1 MKKILFFAL
10 FAALLPVLS
19 QAQSASERRAARQK
33 TAANMK
39 DFDSEDPLFA
49 KAEIPE
55 KWKNRSAVVIAERV
69 ELNYM
74 ANRVNEFS
82 GKVRRQTLLLD
93 QAAVEEFGSI
103 TYQEDAQ
110 NRTGIQ
116 IIKADGRKIIVDMT
130 AAAPFKEELNDRR
143 TRSWNT
149 YVRGGKEKRKVALAG
164 LEVGDI
170 VDIVT
175 ELKDELIQ
183 PFMPS
188 CTDVINFEFTEEYP
202 VMRRSIQFN
211 VSKTTSVS
219 AVSLNGAPKLRLTGD
234 SKDNIQTYLVSGEM
248 FEDDTLQNRFTYGQR
263 TGPILKVMLCFAKGS
278 RSKWDNFTGTPG
290 EIKSY
295 VDEDEFQEMIAN
307 AFKFRTNGQTGSHLG
322 ATYIR
327 YTYWAV
333 GKSYK
338 DAYQLWLGRHFR
350 GEKDA
355 FKVADALYYKIRYD
369 FTYGEFSA
377 NARYLNDELFAVIF
391 VNALRK
397 FNREWDVQ
405 LAVAPGRHITDR
417 KSLLTRNELYWFT
430 SINYKGTRRLYFP
443 IDDHSKPTDEYYRLA
458 GNEAYIVFV
467 DRKDVKE
474 RSGEKFRIPE
484 ITPGSSGVSY
494 EAKITINENNEM
506 VFDAQTTLKG
516 SSRLNSGDQFL
527 SNIDFGKEDQQMVA
541 KLAKEKLEKS
551 ATSARKEKKEEVG
564 KNFDQEENE
573 KNKLERLKARVERA
587 YKVVSYDGYKVVQ
600 PGRYPNQEEL
610 IVTEKYTITDMVS
623 KAGRNLIVSVGML
636 PGEYSRIDTSVNRVN
651 PISIDY
657 PVSNRMVYE
666 LQIPDG
672 YQAEGIEALNSEV
685 SNGAGTFKS
694 RASLEG
700 NALKV
705 AVERTYHKTTMPV
718 SEWGDF
724 TRFMNAASD
733 FNQKKLILRK
743 I

>member
-1 MKKILFFAL
+1 
-10 FAALLPVLS
+10 
-19 QAQSASERRAARQK
+19 
-33 TAANMK
+33 
-39 DFDSEDPLFA
+39 
-49 KAEIPE
+49 
-55 KWKNRSAVVIAERV
+55 
-69 ELNYM
+69 
-74 ANRVNEFS
+74 
-82 GKVRRQTLLLD
+82 
-93 QAAVEEFGSI
+93 
-103 TYQEDAQ
+103 
-110 NRTGIQ
+110 
-116 IIKADGRKIIVDMT
+116 
-130 AAAPFKEELNDRR
+130 
-143 TRSWNT
+143 
-149 YVRGGKEKRKVALAG
+149 
-164 LEVGDI
+164 
-170 VDIVT
+170 
-175 ELKDELIQ
+175 
-183 PFMPS
+183 
-188 CTDVINFEFTEEYP
+188 
-202 VMRRSIQFN
+202 
-211 VSKTTSVS
+211 
-219 AVSLNGAPKLRLTGD
+219 
-234 SKDNIQTYLVSGEM
+234 
-248 FEDDTLQNRFTYGQR
+248 
-263 TGPILKVMLCFAKGS
+263 
-278 RSKWDNFTGTPG
+278 
-290 EIKSY
+290 
-295 VDEDEFQEMIAN
+295 
-307 AFKFRTNGQTGSHLG
+307 
-322 ATYIR
+322 
-327 YTYWAV
+327 
-333 GKSYK
+333 
-338 DAYQLWLGRHFR
+338 
-350 GEKDA
+350 
-355 FKVADALYYKIRYD
+355 
-369 FTYGEFSA
+369 
-377 NARYLNDELFAVIF
+377 
-391 VNALRK
+391 
-397 FNREWDVQ
+397 
-405 LAVAPGRHITDR
+405 
-417 KSLLTRNELYWFT
+417 
-430 SINYKGTRRLYFP
+430 
-443 IDDHSKPTDEYYRLA
+443 
-458 GNEAYIVFV
+458 V

-705 AVERTYHKTTMPV
+705 VVERTYHKTTMPA